1 MVKGP
6 RQFDVYLVGLEPVV
20 GCEIS
25 KTRPCLIISPDEM
38 NRNLRTAIIAPMTT
52 TVRRYPSRVDLEF
65 EGKRGQVALDQL
77 RAVDKVRLGK
87 ALGSIDSATRSL
99 VQLTLQEMFRQQAVG
114 QSRSG
119 SRSMYKLHEPSRA
132 IDPLIERRSPTCRV
146 KQGSAASV

>member
-20 GCEIS
+20 GCEIT

-38 NRNLRTAIIAPMTT
+38 NRHLRTAIIAPMTT

-65 EGKRGQVALDQL
+65 QGKRGQVILDQL
-77 RAVDKVRLGK
+77 HAVDKVHLGK

-99 VQLTLQEMFRQQAVG
+99 VQRTLQEMFG
-114 QSRSG
+114 
-119 SRSMYKLHEPSRA
+119 
-132 IDPLIERRSPTCRV
+132 
-146 KQGSAASV
+146 

>member
-20 GCEIS
+20 GSEIS

-38 NRNLRTAIIAPMTT
+38 NRHLRTAIIAPMTT

-65 EGKRGQVALDQL
+65 QGKRGQVALDQL
-77 RAVDKVRLGK
+77 RAMDKVRLVK
-87 ALGSIDSATRSL
+87 ALGSIDSATGSL
-99 VQLTLQEMFRQQAVG
+99 VQSLLQEMFAQQAFS

-119 SRSMYKLHEPSRA
+119 SRSMYKLHEPSGA
-132 IDPLIERRSPTCRV
+132 IDQLIERSFPTCRV